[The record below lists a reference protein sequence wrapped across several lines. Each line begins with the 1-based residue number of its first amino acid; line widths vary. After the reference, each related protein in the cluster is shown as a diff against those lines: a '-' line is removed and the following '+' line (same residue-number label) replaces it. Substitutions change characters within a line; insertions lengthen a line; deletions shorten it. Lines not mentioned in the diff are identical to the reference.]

1 MNLSK
6 LCVRFCVVHDVFSS
20 KNPKEM
26 CVKLY
31 FRLLFFAM
39 QEIEVKCKRN
49 VKVPAALL
57 GGVFLSTVFSV
68 PAARLSGI

>member
-1 MNLSK
+1 
-6 LCVRFCVVHDVFSS
+6 
-20 KNPKEM
+20 M

-57 GGVFLSTVFSV
+57 GGVFLSTVFNV